1 MTLDSYSGILRYI
14 MAELPEMLLLFA
26 AFIGV
31 ASIVLMNLMTAIV
44 VENAFA
50 AAAKDE
56 EAVAQMKKL
65 KQKKTVNDLKMLFK
79 DLDEDG
85 SGALSKEEFTDV
97 LDDPAF
103 VTKMKALDIELDELP
118 TIFEIFDDGD
128 GSISAEEFCSGLI
141 KVSGKAMNSDM
152 LKAMKFFRKANNQLS
167 FLADKLDDMAE

>member
-103 VTKMKALDIELDELP
+103 VQKMKALDIELDELP

-128 GSISAEEFCSGLI
+128 GQISTDEFCGGL
-141 KVSGKAMNSDM
+141 KKMQNKAMNRDM
-152 LKAMKFFRKANNQLS
+152 LIAMKKFRKANRQVDAMS
-167 FLADKLDDMAE
+167 QKMD